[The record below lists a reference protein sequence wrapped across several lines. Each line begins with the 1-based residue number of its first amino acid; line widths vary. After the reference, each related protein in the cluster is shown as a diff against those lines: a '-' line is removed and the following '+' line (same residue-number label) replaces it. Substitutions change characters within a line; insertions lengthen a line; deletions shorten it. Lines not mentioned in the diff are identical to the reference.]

1 MKMSVLSSGT
11 GRFAQAK
18 IEVKCVCGKRY
29 RVSHEKAGKR
39 LRCKK
44 CRSKIEIPGASSDGA
59 ISMRSRK
66 AILEEL
72 GIDAD
77 SAEQRYEEE
86 KSQSYNCS
94 VCSCSI
100 DPSQLKKSYGEAG
113 LTCAGCR
120 ADQKKEKGTK
130 SDNALETWNRKGSPE
145 AARRQALT
153 KGALILVGTT
163 CLLQFAMPIWGAALA
178 AAVLA
183 GAASNQIYKMELQG

>member
-1 MKMSVLSSGT
+1 MSVLSSGT

-44 CRSKIEIPGASSDGA
+44 CRSKIDVPGASSDGA

-77 SAEQRYEEE
+77 SAEQRYEAE
-86 KSQSYNCS
+86 KSQTYSCS
-94 VCSCSI
+94 VCSCDI
-100 DPSQLKKSYGEAG
+100 DPSQLKTSYGEAG
-113 LTCAGCR
+113 LVCAGCR
-120 ADQKKEKGTK
+120 SKDKQEKGAK
-130 SDNALETWNRKGSPE
+130 SDNVLESWNRKGSPE

-163 CLLQFAMPIWGAALA
+163 CLLQFAMPVWGAALA

-183 GAASNQIYKMELQG
+183 GAASRQIYKMELQG

>member
-1 MKMSVLSSGT
+1 MSVLSSGT

-44 CRSKIEIPGASSDGA
+44 CRSKIEVPGASSDGA

-86 KSQSYNCS
+86 QSQSKSYSCS

-100 DPSQLKKSYGEAG
+100 DPTQLKKSYGEAG

-120 ADQKKEKGTK
+120 AGAKKEKSK
-130 SDNALETWNRKGSPE
+130 SDNELETWTRKGSPE

-163 CLLQFAMPIWGAALA
+163 CLLQFAMPVWGAALA

-183 GAASNQIYKMELQG
+183 GAASSQIYKLELQG

>member
-1 MKMSVLSSGT
+1 MSVLSSGT

-44 CRSKIEIPGASSDGA
+44 CRSKIEVPGTSSDGA

-77 SAEQRYEEE
+77 SAAQRYEEE
-86 KSQSYNCS
+86 KSQSYSCS
-94 VCSCSI
+94 VCSCAI

-120 ADQKKEKGTK
+120 ADSKKKEKSK
-130 SDNALETWNRKGSPE
+130 SDNELETWTRKGSPE

-163 CLLQFAMPIWGAALA
+163 CLLQFAMPVWGAALA
-178 AAVLA
+178 AVVLA
-183 GAASNQIYKMELQG
+183 GAAGSQIYKLELQG

>member
-1 MKMSVLSSGT
+1 MSVLSSGT

-18 IEVKCVCGKRY
+18 INVQCVCGKRY

-44 CRSKIEIPGASSDGA
+44 CRSKIEVPGVSSDGA

-72 GIDAD
+72 GIDEV
-77 SAEQRYEEE
+77 SATERYEEQKKE
-86 KSQSYNCS
+86 SYTCS

-100 DPSQLKKSYGEAG
+100 DPSHLKKSYGPDG

-120 ADQKKEKGTK
+120 AEVKKSEKGSK
-130 SDNALETWNRKGSPE
+130 SDTALDSWNTKGSPE

-153 KGALILVGTT
+153 KGTLILVGTT
-163 CLLQFAMPIWGAALA
+163 CLLQFFIPVWGAALA
-178 AAVLA
+178 ASVLA
-183 GAASNQIYKMELQG
+183 AAAGSQIYKIELQG

>member
-1 MKMSVLSSGT
+1 MSVLSSGT

-44 CRSKIEIPGASSDGA
+44 CRSKIDVPGASSDGA

-86 KSQSYNCS
+86 KSQTYTCS
-94 VCSCSI
+94 VCSCDI
-100 DPSQLKKSYGEAG
+100 DPSQLKKSYGPAG

-120 ADQKKEKGTK
+120 SDEKKEKGTK
-130 SDNALETWNRKGSPE
+130 SDNALDSWSRKGTPE

-163 CLLQFAMPIWGAALA
+163 CLLQFALPIWGAALA

-183 GAASNQIYKMELQG
+183 GAASSQIYKMELQG